1 MEGALIALLIVICYK
16 AKQGELE
23 QGIIKGTK
31 IFGYIYLILALLVE
45 ITAIIWLPDRRGVMI
60 VGLLITIA
68 LLVIVSNIKKIA
80 ERIMYKDD
88 GWR

>member
-1 MEGALIALLIVICYK
+1 MDGALIALLIVICYK
-16 AKQGELE
+16 AKQGVLE
-23 QGIIKGTK
+23 EGIIKGTK

-45 ITAIIWLPDRRGVMI
+45 ITAIIWLPDGQGVMI
-60 VGLLITIA
+60 IGLLITIA

-80 ERIMYKDD
+80 EHIMYKDD

>member
-1 MEGALIALLIVICYK
+1 MDAALIALIIVICYK
-16 AKQGELE
+16 AKQGDLE
-23 QGIIKGTK
+23 EGLIKGTK
-31 IFGYIYLILALLVE
+31 IFGYIYLIFAIVLQT
-45 ITAIIWLPDRRGVMI
+45 TAIVWIPESRGLMI
-60 VGLLITIA
+60 IGLLITIA